1 VVLLAEN
8 GRVIR
13 LNVADISVRGQ
24 RALRLKQPAAVHAL
38 RRNGVEQV
46 VALGRSGQAVVCPVA
61 DIPLAERLGGTGK
74 QLLRNEPACAL
85 LPFPNPTASFGLT
98 ATGRIVELN
107 LADLMSGSKVKV
119 VELADEEQLVSG
131 W

>member
-1 VVLLAEN
+1 
-8 GRVIR
+8 
-13 LNVADISVRGQ
+13 VA
-24 RALRLKQPAAVHAL
+24 
-38 RRNGVEQV
+38 N
-46 VALGRSGQAVVCPVA
+46 
-61 DIPLAERLGGTGK
+61 RLGGTGK

-107 LADLMSGSKVKV
+107 LANLAPGSQATV
-119 VELADEEQLVSG
+119 VELADGEELVNG

>member
-1 VVLLAEN
+1 
-8 GRVIR
+8 
-13 LNVADISVRGQ
+13 
-24 RALRLKQPAAVHAL
+24 
-38 RRNGVEQV
+38 
-46 VALGRSGQAVVCPVA
+46 VALSRSGQAVVCPVA
-61 DIPLAERLGGTGK
+61 DIPLADRLGGTGK

-107 LADLMSGSKVKV
+107 LANLAPGSQATV
-119 VELADEEQLVSG
+119 VELADGEELVNG